1 MQIGIIN
8 VHSKLTFEFYIMNT
22 KLKLALFFAFITS
35 IVLANNYTDSKKNTD
50 LCPFYNYSIKGKVSF
65 KNDTIP
71 PKSNAELKYEKYIK
85 DTKDYNK
92 EIDSIKKNLVAD
104 DDKNDQLRKK
114 RLNTSK
120 LTQKKTADNNR
131 ETMYENTRLKIS
143 DNKSVHKI
151 NVEERR
157 RLQLELL
164 AANRQKKLRVI
175 PDQVVKEREK
185 DSSDFYK
192 GRKDP
197 LEKNK
202 RFVVKNKQN
211 KLIKEVDDNQII
223 KNNNQDVKNN
233 NVTIANFET
242 NPKKVE
248 SETPKSPINNNEI
261 VQNAIIKSET
271 RKELNIPVDNSDN
284 QQLANLD
291 ENKNEILTEKNEET
305 IDAQTKNI
313 VVSNDDQNTIKTI
326 KQNNNTST
334 VELNRENSSKLND
347 KPIQTKV
354 SEKVNSVEKPVNEL
368 VAVSTPIDNS
378 STKNDIKV
386 EDNKKNTSE
395 FVFDREE
402 NFEYASVEDMLIRI
416 DALEKIKSKFD
427 AQHNYFLTRTAS
439 DLEDDSLEKHKSIAN
454 DTDVSDLIAVINMLD
469 KIEEME
475 VAKMKM
481 DYNLAFFKA
490 REEFMK
496 NPEKY
501 KEQLIASAKK
511 ENLSADEM
519 LRKIK
524 HLENIK
530 VKIENNHAY
539 FLSRIIEEIDKD
551 LK

>member
-1 MQIGIIN
+1 
-8 VHSKLTFEFYIMNT
+8 MNT

-35 IVLANNYTDSKKNTD
+35 IVLANNYTDSKKNND

-85 DTKDYNK
+85 ETKDYNK

-271 RKELNIPVDNSDN
+271 RKELNIPVDNSEN

>member
-1 MQIGIIN
+1 
-8 VHSKLTFEFYIMNT
+8 MNT

-85 DTKDYNK
+85 ETKDYNK